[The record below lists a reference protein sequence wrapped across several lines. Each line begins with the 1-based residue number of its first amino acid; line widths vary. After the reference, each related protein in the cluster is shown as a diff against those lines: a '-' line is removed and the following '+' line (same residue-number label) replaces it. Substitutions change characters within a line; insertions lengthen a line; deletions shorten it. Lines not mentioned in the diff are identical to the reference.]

1 MFKKKE
7 SLRERLL
14 KEKEAQKKSRIER
27 IQKEQLEE
35 IAKKRHQRNLDYC
48 KRVCAEYKRKEQ
60 TKEILR
66 VLDLI

>member
-14 KEKEAQKKSRIER
+14 KEKEAQRKSRIER

-35 IAKKRHQRNLDYC
+35 IAKKRHQKDLEYC
-48 KRVCAEYKRKEQ
+48 KRICNEYKRKEQ
-60 TKEILR
+60 AKEILR
-66 VLDLI
+66 VLDLV